1 MMGAQTTDQGTTLV
15 PSSSLHSLANA
26 ALVEVIFCRIKNSDM
41 AAMLSI
47 FFALILIALSD
58 EESLGSAMQNVVLR
72 SEVTLRADMSKC
84 KIM

>member
-1 MMGAQTTDQGTTLV
+1 
-15 PSSSLHSLANA
+15 
-26 ALVEVIFCRIKNSDM
+26 M

-84 KIM
+84 TIM